1 MRFVFYILCA
11 LLIACA
17 TPKKCCSQTDY
28 KEYLKGFDLKKTLK
42 KHSKF
47 ATLYA
52 AVNGGTSKFDVKTFG
67 ITSGELQE
75 DVIKTPYDYS
85 FTLGVRK
92 IARFGYEN
100 RANTFYDG
108 TESNYTDAATVGK
121 VRGFEYLFEVDYARQ
136 QGVDYIDQ
144 HHFIRY
150 SSDDDCD
157 GPFCIDHF
165 AAKVE
170 YLKDGFAD
178 VEYFELSERYRY
190 KKSKNLAISI
200 GAAHRLSEPYGYN
213 PLEEWLLPNGSLH
226 YTYLAIEEG
235 YTIDV
240 ANSEYK
246 DPNGN
251 VVATSVEVWEENV
264 IPQVLSDY
272 SQKKRDELEKQI
284 QHSIIIG
291 FDYYHYTKNK
301 WLHAWGNILPYHYD
315 DGSEFSYHKYN
326 NGEQWYDY
334 SAGLIYGVKVD
345 KHLGYFVEG
354 KYNNYWNR
362 EWYDFKFGVNYI
374 IF

>member
-1 MRFVFYILCA
+1 MIKNIILLFLCVFTSAQAQVDLNTYF
-11 LLIACA
+11 
-17 TPKKCCSQTDY
+17 
-28 KEYLKGFDLKKTLK
+28 KEFDIQKTFK
-42 KHSKF
+42 KHLKF
-47 ATLYA
+47 STVYG
-52 AVNGGTSKFDVKTFG
+52 AVNGGTSISDVKTFSV
-67 ITSGELQE
+67 TSGELQE
-75 DVIKTPYDYS
+75 GIIKTPYDYS
-85 FTLGVRK
+85 LTLGIRK

-121 VRGFEYLFEVDYARQ
+121 VQGFEYLFEMDYARQ
-136 QGVDYIDQ
+136 QGVGYIDQ

-150 SSDDDCD
+150 SSDDNCD
-157 GPFCIDHF
+157 GPFCVDHF

-190 KKSKNLAISI
+190 KRNNDLAISI
-200 GAAHRLSEPYGYN
+200 GLAHRLSEPYGYN
-213 PLEEWLLPNGSLH
+213 PLEEWLLSNGSLH
-226 YTYLAIEEG
+226 YTYLAIQEG

-240 ANSEYK
+240 SNNEYK
-246 DPNGN
+246 DPNGTI
-251 VVATSVEVWEENV
+251 VANSAEVWKEVV
-264 IPQVLSDY
+264 IPEVLANY
-272 SQKKRDELEKQI
+272 SEKKRSELNKQI

-291 FDYYHYTKNK
+291 FDYYKYNKNT
-301 WLHAWGNILPYHYD
+301 WLHAWGNLLPYHYD

-334 SAGLIYGVKVD
+334 SAGLIYGIK
-345 KHLGYFVEG
+345 KNKNLGYFVEG
-354 KYNNYWNR
+354 KYNKYWNR

>member
-1 MRFVFYILCA
+1 MKN
-11 LLIACA
+11 LLIILF
-17 TPKKCCSQTDY
+17 TLLSFVSKGQFNYNT
-28 KEYLKGFDLKKTLK
+28 YLKDFDFKKTLK
-42 KHSKF
+42 KHTKF

-52 AVNGGTSKFDVKTFG
+52 AVNGGTSKFDVKTFQV
-67 ITSGELQE
+67 TSGELE
-75 DVIKTPYDYS
+75 EGVVKTPYDYS
-85 FTLGVRK
+85 ITLGVRK

-121 VRGFEYLFEVDYARQ
+121 VRGFEYLFEIDYARQ

-190 KKSKNLAISI
+190 KKNKNLAISI
-200 GAAHRLSEPYGYN
+200 GAAHRLAEPYGYN
-213 PLEEWLLPNGSLH
+213 PLGEWLLSNGSLH
-226 YTYLAIEEG
+226 YTYLAIQEG

-240 ANSEYK
+240 ANNEYK
-246 DPNGN
+246 DPNGA
-251 VVATSVEVWEENV
+251 VVATSTEVWEENV
-264 IPQVLSDY
+264 IPRVLADY
-272 SQKKRDELEKQI
+272 SEKKRSELDKQI

-291 FDYYHYTKNK
+291 FDYYYYTKNK
-301 WLHAWGNILPYHYD
+301 WLHAWGNIMPYHYD

-326 NGEQWYDY
+326 NNEQWYDY
-334 SAGLIYGVKVD
+334 SAGIIYGLKID

-354 KYNNYWNR
+354 KYSKYWNR
-362 EWYDFKFGVNYI
+362 EWYDFKLGVNYI

>member
-1 MRFVFYILCA
+1 MKNLFAIIFV
-11 LLIACA
+11 LLSF
-17 TPKKCCSQTDY
+17 TS
-28 KEYLKGFDLKKTLK
+28 KGQFSYNTYFQDFNLKKTLK

-52 AVNGGTSKFDVKTFG
+52 AVNGGTSKSDVKTFQV
-67 ITSGELQE
+67 TSGALLE

-85 FTLGVRK
+85 ITLGIRK
-92 IARFGYEN
+92 IARFGHEN
-100 RANTFYDG
+100 KAKTFYDG

-121 VRGFEYLFEVDYARQ
+121 VQGFEYLFEIDYARQ

-150 SSDDDCD
+150 SSDDNCD
-157 GPFCIDHF
+157 GPYCIDHF

-190 KKSKNLAISI
+190 KKNSKLALSI
-200 GAAHRLSEPYGYN
+200 GAAHRLAEPYGYN
-213 PLEEWLLPNGSLH
+213 PLDEWMLSNGSLH
-226 YTYLAIEEG
+226 YTYLAIQEG

-246 DPNGN
+246 DPSGN
-251 VVATSVEVWEENV
+251 VVATSAEVWEENV
-264 IPQVLSDY
+264 IPQVLADY
-272 SQKKRDELEKQI
+272 SQKKRNELKKQI
-284 QHSIIIG
+284 QHSVIIG

-301 WLHAWGNILPYHYD
+301 WLHAWGNVLPYHYD
-315 DGSEFSYHKYN
+315 DGNEFSYHKYN

-334 SAGLIYGVKVD
+334 SAGVIYGVKID

-354 KYNNYWNR
+354 KYNKYWNR
-362 EWYDFKFGVNYI
+362 EWYDFKLGVNYI